1 MLKINKKTLAIA
13 ISAVVVAAGA
23 TSIQAA
29 GFQLKEQSAEGQGN
43 SFAGQTAKA
52 VDASTIFYNPAGMSR
67 LEGNHV
73 QSNLSYI
80 APSAKYE
87 HSSSS
92 SILGASPLTKTTGV
106 DGGVSAIVPA
116 AYAVWDYS
124 DDVKFGISVNAP
136 YGLSTDFNEDWVGAD
151 YNVLSEIKTIN
162 LAPSISYKVNDKLS
176 IGGNVQLQKIEGTL
190 SSQTFYA
197 AAGGVLSVKAL
208 TTLKAED
215 TGFGYSMGFLY
226 EYSDKGR
233 IGFNYRSEIKHNLE
247 GNVST
252 PSVPSPALNFDAS
265 AKFTT
270 PAAASIGIYQEVSDQ
285 WSVLADVSWTD
296 WSVFDELQV
305 VKTDGTVSS
314 TTTYNWKD
322 NIFVALGANYQHND
336 KVQLKF
342 GVAYDQG
349 AANDEDRTAGIP
361 DATRYWAS
369 LGASYKMNKQTTLN
383 AGYSYIKAQSA
394 DVTESFA
401 VSGGKATSYSG
412 TFKPTV
418 HIVSVG
424 MDYQF

>member
-13 ISAVVVAAGA
+13 ISAVVVATGA
-23 TSIQAA
+23 STIQAA

-80 APSAKYE
+80 APKAKYE
-87 HSSSS
+87 HSSAS
-92 SILGASPLTKTTGV
+92 SIVGASPLSKSSGI

-124 DDVKFGISVNAP
+124 DDIKLGISINAP
-136 YGLSTDFNEDWVGAD
+136 YGLSTKFDEDWVGAD

-162 LAPSISYKVNDKLS
+162 IAPSISYKVNDKFS
-176 IGGNVQLQKIEGTL
+176 IGGNIQFQKLEGTL
-190 SSQTFYA
+190 SSQTFYK
-197 AAGGVLSVKAL
+197 AGLGDVTVKAL

-215 TGFGYSMGFLY
+215 TGFGYSLGFLY

-233 IGFNYRSEIKHNLE
+233 IGFNYRSEIKHTLKGE
-247 GNVST
+247 VST
-252 PSVPSPALNFDAS
+252 PDIGSKFDAT

-270 PAAASIGIYQEVSDQ
+270 PAAASIGIYHDVSDQ
-285 WSVLADVSWTD
+285 WALLADVSWTD
-296 WSVFDELQV
+296 WSVFDELEV
-305 VKTDGTVSS
+305 LKTDGSVATS
-314 TTTYNWKD
+314 TTYNWSD
-322 NIFVALGANYQHND
+322 NVFVALGANYQYD
-336 KVQLKF
+336 EKLQLKF

-369 LGASYKMNKQTTLN
+369 IGASYKVNKQTTLN
-383 AGYSYIKAQSA
+383 AGFSHIRAKSA
-394 DVTESFA
+394 KVTEAFSTTNK
-401 VSGGKATSYSG
+401 KATSYSG
-412 TFKPTV
+412 TFKPSV
-418 HIVSVG
+418 NILSVG